1 MKKRIL
7 SLTLALLMAL
17 SVMAFPAAAYEEEG
31 IMPLVSWGYCPR
43 CMKEVVIETETYRPG
58 GIFRVPDGNCNTG
71 TIAHEHQNYYDY
83 NIFQCAS
90 CNYPEQRIATH
101 VLCLANRNWLS

>member
-31 IMPLVSWGYCPR
+31 IMPLVSWGY
-43 CMKEVVIETETYRPG
+43 
-58 GIFRVPDGNCNTG
+58 
-71 TIAHEHQNYYDY
+71 
-83 NIFQCAS
+83 
-90 CNYPEQRIATH
+90 
-101 VLCLANRNWLS
+101 LSLIHI